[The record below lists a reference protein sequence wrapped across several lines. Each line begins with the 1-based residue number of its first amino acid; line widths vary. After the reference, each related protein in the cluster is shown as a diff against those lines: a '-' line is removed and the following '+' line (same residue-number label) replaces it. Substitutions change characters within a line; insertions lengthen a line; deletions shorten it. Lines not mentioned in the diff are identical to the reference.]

1 MYIHANT
8 IFHQVLQFIP
18 KDKFHTFVG
27 QHDADRYAKSCTT
40 WNQFAVLL
48 YAQATGKNSLRD
60 IETSLRLQQGSWYH
74 LGIKSVARSTLAD
87 ANTRRPF
94 EIFRSLFAELLVQ
107 CKEVTPRSRQFSFD
121 NPLYALDSTTI
132 MLCLSV
138 FDWALYSKTKGALK
152 LHTLLDVRTA
162 IPEIVNDTHGKV
174 ADVVAGRTMDL
185 SHLQRGSII
194 VMDRGYCDY
203 AWWARLSQQGLF
215 FVTRPHPVSAVMT
228 VLGQHA
234 PPDVGAGILNDE
246 IIRIGTYPKAALH
259 PMPLRKV
266 TYHDREKDQTYVY
279 LTNNF
284 TLSAADIANI
294 YKHRW
299 QVELFF
305 KWVKQHLKIK
315 TFLGTS
321 QNAVLTQVWVA
332 FIYYLLLAYIK
343 FQTKFTKS
351 LLELTRMVSAT
362 LLLRRSLIDLL
373 SLNTKTMAR
382 LSMRDGP
389 QMYLF

>member
-1 MYIHANT
+1 MYVHSNT
-8 IFHQVLQFIP
+8 IFHQILQFIP
-18 KDKFHTFVG
+18 KDRFHAFVG
-27 QHDADRYAKSCTT
+27 QHDADRYTKSCTT
-40 WNQFAVLL
+40 WSQFVTLL
-48 YAQATGKNSLRD
+48 YAQATGKDSLRD
-60 IETSLRLQQGSWYH
+60 IETGLRAQQASWYH

-87 ANTRRPF
+87 ANNRRPF
-94 EIFRSLFAELLVQ
+94 AIFRSLFGELLTQ
-107 CKEVTPRSRQFSFD
+107 CKEVTPRSREFKFD

-174 ADVVAGRTMDL
+174 ADVVAGREMDL
-185 SHLQRGSII
+185 SILQKGSII

-203 AWWARLSQQGLF
+203 AWWARLSAQELF
-215 FVTRPHPVSAVMT
+215 FVTRVHPVT
-228 VLGQHA
+228 VTTVIGQHTEA
-234 PPDVGAGILNDE
+234 DIHAGILKDE
-246 IIRIGTYPKAALH
+246 VVRIGTYPKAGLH
-259 PMPLRKV
+259 PAPLRRV
-266 TYHDREKDQTYVY
+266 TYHDKEKDQTYVY

-284 TLSAADIANI
+284 DLAAVDIANI

-299 QVELFF
+299 QIEIFF
-305 KWVKQHLKIK
+305 KWIKQHLKIK

-343 FQTKFTKS
+343 FQTKFAKS
-351 LLELTRMVSAT
+351 LLELTRMVKET
-362 LLLRRSLIDLL
+362 LLLKRPLIDLL
-373 SLNTKTMAR
+373 SLSTKTMAR

-389 QMYLF
+389 QLALF

>member
-1 MYIHANT
+1 MARLLSDNSCVKQLFISHPVGLFSMYIHANT

-18 KDKFHTFVG
+18 KDKFHAFVG
-27 QHDADRYAKSCTT
+27 QHGADRYTKSCTT
-40 WNQFAVLL
+40 WNQ
-48 YAQATGKNSLRD
+48 
-60 IETSLRLQQGSWYH
+60 
-74 LGIKSVARSTLAD
+74 
-87 ANTRRPF
+87 
-94 EIFRSLFAELLVQ
+94 
-107 CKEVTPRSRQFSFD
+107 
-121 NPLYALDSTTI
+121 
-132 MLCLSV
+132 LSV

-162 IPEIVNDTHGKV
+162 IPEIVNETHGRI

-185 SHLQRGSII
+185 SHLQKGSII

-203 AWWARLSQQGLF
+203 AWWARLSAQGLF
-215 FVTRPHPVSAVMT
+215 FVTRPHPFTVTT

-234 PPDVGAGILNDE
+234 PVALGAGILKDDVV
-246 IIRIGTYPKAALH
+246 RTGTYPKAALH
-259 PMPLRKV
+259 PKPLRMV
-266 TYHDREKDQTYVY
+266 TNHDQEQDKTYIY

-284 TLSAADIANI
+284 TLSAVDIANI

-362 LLLRRSLIDLL
+362 LLLRRPLIDLL
-373 SLNTKTMAR
+373 SLNTKTRAR

-389 QMYLF
+389 QLYLF